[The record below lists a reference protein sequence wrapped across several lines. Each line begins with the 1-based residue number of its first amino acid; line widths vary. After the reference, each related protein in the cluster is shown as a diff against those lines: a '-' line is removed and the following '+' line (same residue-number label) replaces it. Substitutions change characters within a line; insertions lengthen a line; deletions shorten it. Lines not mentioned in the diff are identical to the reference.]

1 MPYAF
6 AHPAAVVPL
15 AKLLGPRA
23 VPSALAIG
31 SMVPDAWYIVPLVE
45 REHSHAGP
53 GAVAFCLVAGLIAY
67 LAFHYVFKQ
76 PLLGLIPR
84 GIASRVATWLTPGLP
99 AVPWRWVVISLLA
112 GIGTHLFW
120 DAFTHR
126 GHLEFVEA
134 VLFPGVPLYRALQHA
149 STLLGTALLGLWLW
163 RKLRA
168 APARADVPQAPRA
181 LRLAA
186 LAAMVLLPLAALLG
200 TVDALQGIHWRTGL
214 RAGAVIALST
224 FGLVA
229 LSFCVAWRLSP
240 RLRAQPRPPARAC
253 ATAPPR

>member
-31 SMVPDAWYIVPLVE
+31 SMVPDAWYLVPLVE
-45 REHSHAGP
+45 REHSHAGLS
-53 GAVAFCLVAGLIAY
+53 GIAFCLVAGLLAY
-67 LAFHYVFKQ
+67 MAFHLVFKQ
-76 PLLGLIPR
+76 PLLALFPR
-84 GIASRVATWLTPGLP
+84 RIAACAVNWMTPGLP
-99 AVPWRWVVISLLA
+99 AVAWRWVMISLIA
-112 GIGTHLFW
+112 GIGTHLVW

-126 GHLEFVEA
+126 GNIDFVEA
-134 VLFPGVPLYRALQHA
+134 VLFPGVPVYRALQHA
-149 STLLGTALLGLWLW
+149 STVLGTALLGLWLW

-168 APARADVPQAPRA
+168 APARADVPQAPPG

-186 LAAMVLLPLAALLG
+186 VAAMLIVPLAAFLG
-200 TVDALQGIHWRTGL
+200 TADALEGVHWRTGL
-214 RAGAVIALST
+214 RAAAVIAVST
-224 FGLVA
+224 LGLVA

-240 RLRAQPRPPARAC
+240 RLRARPRRPARAC
-253 ATAPPR
+253 ATALPR